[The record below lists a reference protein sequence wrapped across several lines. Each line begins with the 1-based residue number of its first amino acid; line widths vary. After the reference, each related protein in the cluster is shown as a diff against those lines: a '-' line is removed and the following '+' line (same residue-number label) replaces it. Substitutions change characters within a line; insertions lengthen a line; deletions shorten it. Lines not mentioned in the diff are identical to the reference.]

1 MLTIKKI
8 IEDHL
13 LDDYMPD
20 CHSPKTKQIKILGWI
35 RSGELLVARG
45 AKHKKRLVPEEAIQV
60 FKDRIAMTIE
70 NLIK

>member
-20 CHSPKTKQIKILGWI
+20 CHSQKTKQIKILGWI

-45 AKHKKRLVPEEAIQV
+45 AKHKKRLVPEESIDI
-60 FKDRIAMTIE
+60 FKRKISDIIE
-70 NLIK
+70 EQLK